1 MTDERLVEIYS
12 GGGGP
17 HQAELIRSLLEGSDI
32 ACVVSG
38 FGMGGAYPVNVGGLA
53 EFKVYVKES
62 DAEDAAALLR
72 DTL

>member
-1 MTDERLVEIYS
+1 MNDEQWVEVYR

-17 HQAELIRSLLEGSDI
+17 PQAELIRSLLEGSNI
-32 ACVVSG
+32 ACVIDG
-38 FGMGGAYPVNVGGLA
+38 FGMCGAYPVNVGGLA
-53 EFKVYVKES
+53 EFKVHVKES

>member
-1 MTDERLVEIYS
+1 MTDEKLVEIYR

-17 HQAELIRSLLEGSDI
+17 LQAGLIRSVLEGSDI
-32 ACVVSG
+32 ACVVDG
-38 FGMGGAYPVNVGGLA
+38 FGLGGAYPVTVGGLA

-62 DAEDAAALLR
+62 DAGDAVALLR

>member
-1 MTDERLVEIYS
+1 MNDERWVEVYR

-17 HQAELIRSLLEGSDI
+17 SQAELIRSLLEGSDI
-32 ACVVSG
+32 ACVIDG

-53 EFKVYVKES
+53 EFKVHVKES

>member
-1 MTDERLVEIYS
+1 MADEKWVQIYS

-17 HQAELIRSLLEGSDI
+17 PQSELIRSLLEGSDI
-32 ACVVSG
+32 ACVIDG

-62 DAEDAAALLR
+62 DAEDAAALLK